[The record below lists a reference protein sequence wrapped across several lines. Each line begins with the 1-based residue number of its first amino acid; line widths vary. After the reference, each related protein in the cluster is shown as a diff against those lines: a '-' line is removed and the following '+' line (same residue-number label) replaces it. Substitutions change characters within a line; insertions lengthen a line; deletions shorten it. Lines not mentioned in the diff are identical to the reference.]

1 MKLKLYYVVR
11 PNKEGG
17 DDAGCTLVGG
27 PYSSWKH
34 ADAAKGSEL
43 SSDGMEVVEHTI
55 DVTE

>member
-11 PNKEGG
+11 GNREG
-17 DDAGCTLVGG
+17 DYEGCTLVGG
-27 PYSSWKH
+27 PYSSWNH
-34 ADAAKGSEL
+34 ADAARGSEL